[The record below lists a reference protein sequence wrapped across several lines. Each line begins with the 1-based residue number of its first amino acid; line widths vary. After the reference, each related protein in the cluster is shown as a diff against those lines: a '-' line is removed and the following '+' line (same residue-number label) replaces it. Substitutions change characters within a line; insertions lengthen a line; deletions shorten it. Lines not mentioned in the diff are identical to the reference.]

1 MKFMTMPLRTEILKY
16 FLSTLLILTVSVQLA
31 LAQEEKPAE
40 ETAKKNPGFTVDKI
54 IAKVDNYI
62 VLQSELEGAYQNYLA
77 DGNAASDDAKCNL
90 LGRLVINKLMV
101 AKAEIDSVV
110 ISDDEVD
117 QNTAQRFNYILQS
130 SGSSPD
136 QLEISY
142 GKSLDEIRLDLRDQ
156 IREQLLGN
164 EMQKKITEKIT
175 VTPNEVKKFFG
186 RIPLDTLPYF
196 DSDVEIAQIV
206 RVAKVSPAQKEETKR
221 KLMELRDRLLAGEDF
236 HELAKKYSEEP
247 SAAQSGGEL
256 GRVGRGAMVS
266 AFEAMAF
273 KLKKGEIS
281 MPFESPF
288 GFHIMQLNER
298 RGNEYDSRHIL
309 MSPAPSEK
317 DIVRASEFLDSL
329 RTLIVRDSIKF
340 DQAAKLHSDDA
351 PTKGKGG
358 FFSDPDGSTKISLKE
373 IDPVVY
379 FTIDT
384 MKVGKISRPITY
396 RTDDGKSA
404 ARILYFKTKFPPH
417 QANLKDDWSRI
428 QTATLGQKKDK
439 ELEKWFKKAKGDVFI
454 NIDPV
459 YKSCKIIE

>member
-1 MKFMTMPLRTEILKY
+1 MKPLAIAFSKALITAMVISCMG
-16 FLSTLLILTVSVQLA
+16 LSI
-31 LAQEEKPAE
+31 AQEIKPEEAIKEK
-40 ETAKKNPGFTVDKI
+40 TGFEVDRI

-62 VLQSELEGAYQNYLA
+62 VLRSELEGAYQNYLA
-77 DGNAASDDAKCNL
+77 DGNPPSEEAKCNL

-110 ISDDEVD
+110 VSDDEVD
-117 QNTAQRFNYILQS
+117 QNTAQRFDYILQS

-136 QLEISY
+136 QLEKSY

-164 EMQKKITEKIT
+164 EMQKKITEDIT
-175 VTPNEVKKFFG
+175 VTPNEVKRFYARF
-186 RIPLDTLPYF
+186 PSDSLPYF

-206 RVAKVSPAQKEETKR
+206 RVAKVSSSQKEETKR
-221 KLMELRDRLLAGEDF
+221 KLLDLRDRLLAGEDF
-236 HELAKKYSEEP
+236 HELAKKYSDEP
-247 SAAQSGGEL
+247 SASQSGGEL
-256 GRVGRGAMVS
+256 GRVGRGRMVP

-309 MSPAPSEK
+309 MSPVPSEK
-317 DIVRASEFLDSL
+317 DIQAANDFLDSL
-329 RTLIVRDSIKF
+329 RTMIIRDSLKF
-340 DQAAKLHSDDA
+340 ERAAKDFSDDA
-351 PTKGKGG
+351 GTKGKGG
-358 FFSDPDGSTKISLKE
+358 FFSDPAGSTKISLKE

-379 FTIDT
+379 FTIDS

-396 RTDDGKSA
+396 RTDDGKNA

-417 QANLKDDWSRI
+417 QASLREDWSRI
-428 QTATLGQKKDK
+428 QTATLAQKKDK
-439 ELEKWFKKAKGDVFI
+439 VLEKWFQKAKGDVFI
-454 NIDPV
+454 NIDPN
-459 YKSCKIIE
+459 YKTCRIID